1 MSRLLRTL
9 GLTCAVVG
17 MTGWATAQNASMPG
31 QVVSN
36 TTGSNVRLIGNDL
49 PQVAQP
55 VGKPINLPNNNPLFR
70 PYNPANPYEAL
81 QGTGMNAKS
90 VVAPVNGY
98 TNEAPPSVFQQITN
112 NMKSLLGLTS
122 PPTVQRIYTPG
133 IYRRDRQR
141 AQERAMWGRD

>member
-1 MSRLLRTL
+1 MSQLPRTL
-9 GLTCAVVG
+9 GLACAVIG
-17 MTGWATAQNASMPG
+17 ITGWAMAQNASMPG

-36 TTGSNVRLIGNDL
+36 TTGENLRLVGNDL
-49 PQVAQP
+49 PQAAKP

-81 QGTGMNAKS
+81 EGTGMNAKS
-90 VVAPVNGY
+90 VVAPVNGF
-98 TNEAPPSVFQQITN
+98 TSEAPQSMFQQFN
-112 NMKSLLGLTS
+112 NKVKSLLGLTT

-141 AQERAMWGRD
+141 AQERMWVRD